1 MYSITK
7 VGDRTNSGSIRE
19 FVADKLEDISK
30 LPHLTVRGEQQG
42 SDTVS
47 NDCVLAGSSCFC
59 IENSSVYMLG
69 NDDVWHEI

>member
-19 FVADKLEDISK
+19 FVADKLEDIGK

-47 NDCVLAGSSCFC
+47 NDCALAGSSCFC
-59 IENSSVYMLG
+59 IENSSAYMLG